1 MVYTVK
7 DYCIVHESNMIN
19 LDMSPLGERGLRHGS
34 GCVFFPLFLFQGD
47 FRFHQQN
54 PIGDHLRNPLL
65 CNICALT
72 PQVVKVNK

>member
-34 GCVFFPLFLFQGD
+34 GCVFFPLVSLSG
-47 FRFHQQN
+47 
-54 PIGDHLRNPLL
+54 
-65 CNICALT
+65 
-72 PQVVKVNK
+72 